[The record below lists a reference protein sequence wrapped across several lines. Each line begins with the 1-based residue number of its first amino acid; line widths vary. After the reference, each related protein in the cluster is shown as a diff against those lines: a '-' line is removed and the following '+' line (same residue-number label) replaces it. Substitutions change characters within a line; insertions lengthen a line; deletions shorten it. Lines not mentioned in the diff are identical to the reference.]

1 MNAALK
7 AGCLALALLTVL
19 SKTPSTALSQTGIVV
34 DPENPC
40 EADSLGI
47 TVNEESITFPVWID
61 SKTVEVSDGL
71 IRVTTHL
78 RCGMM
83 YMVEPYR
90 ITVEIP
96 PVAPGTYD
104 IEYWSNED
112 CHLGSNP
119 ILTSEITVAPSPI
132 ATRRTTWGAI
142 KALLR

>member
-1 MNAALK
+1 MNTSLK
-7 AGCLALALLTVL
+7 AGCFALTLLLASGA
-19 SKTPSTALSQTGIVV
+19 TPSTALSQAGILV

-40 EADSLGI
+40 EADSLKI
-47 TVNEESITFPVWID
+47 TVDEESLTFPVWID
-61 SKTVEVSDGL
+61 SKTVEVSEGL
-71 IRVTTHL
+71 IRITTDL
-78 RCGMM
+78 RCGIM

-104 IEYWSNED
+104 MEYWSNED
-112 CHLGSNP
+112 CHLGANP

-132 ATRRTTWGAI
+132 ATRKTTWGAI